1 MNKKFNVFNNKI
13 IRGNGSPLLVMNNT
27 EMKDNNNINGG
38 SAVLLNEKKD
48 LLVGGNVVFNNP
60 SVNVRKKPIKLN
72 I

>member
-13 IRGNGSPLLVMNNT
+13 IKGNGSPLLVMNNT
-27 EMKDNNNINGG
+27 EMKDNNMNGG

-48 LLVGGNVVFNNP
+48 LLIGGNVVFNNP
-60 SVNVRKKPIKLN
+60 SVNVRKRPIKLN

>member
-1 MNKKFNVFNNKI
+1 MNKKFNVFNNKFI
-13 IRGNGSPLLVMNNT
+13 KGNGSPLLVMNNT
-27 EMKDNNNINGG
+27 EIKDDMKGG